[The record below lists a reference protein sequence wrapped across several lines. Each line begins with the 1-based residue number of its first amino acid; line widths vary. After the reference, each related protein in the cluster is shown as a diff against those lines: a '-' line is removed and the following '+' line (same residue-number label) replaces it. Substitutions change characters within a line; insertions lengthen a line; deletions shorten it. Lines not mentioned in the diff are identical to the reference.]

1 MEPVS
6 HKRHYDDDDK
16 DTIVNEIFIPVSA
29 PIDWSVMKDRA
40 RLNAKRYG
48 ETTIF
53 HSHAYG
59 TSCNMDDGKHET
71 ILPELPETD

>member
-1 MEPVS
+1 MHNVYTPV
-6 HKRHYDDDDK
+6 
-16 DTIVNEIFIPVSA
+16 A
-29 PIDWSVMKDRA
+29 PIIDWSVMKDRA

-48 ETTIF
+48 ETTTF
-53 HSHAYG
+53 HPHAYG